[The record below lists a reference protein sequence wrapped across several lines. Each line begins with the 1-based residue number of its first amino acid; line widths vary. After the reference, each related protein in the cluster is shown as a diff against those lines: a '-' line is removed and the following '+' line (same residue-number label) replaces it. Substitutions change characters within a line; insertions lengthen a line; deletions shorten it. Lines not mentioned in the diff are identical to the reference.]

1 MFTWLEIDARA
12 IQYNLKQFRK
22 LIGPKVL
29 LMPVVKA
36 NAYGHGFLL
45 VAKIC
50 QQAKEADRICVVNL
64 DEALELI
71 KAGITKKSIMIL
83 SFYDLDKEKLLK
95 AIKRDIIFPIYRL
108 DQIQT
113 LNKIGKLLNKKVKVH
128 LKIDTGTSRLG
139 ILPKQ
144 AIDFVKK
151 IKKYKFLNLE
161 GLWSHFASSEESR
174 AYTEKQIKIFNKV
187 SEDLEKIDIK
197 IPIKHFACSA
207 AMALYRETRFNAV
220 RLGISL
226 YGLYSAALAKSKI
239 KLKPAL
245 SWYTKI
251 IQIKI
256 LSKGTRIG
264 YGGAYITKQKTKLAI
279 LPIGYWDGYDRRFSN
294 KSFVLIRGKKCPVR
308 GRVCMNLT
316 IIDVTDVFGVRVGD
330 KATLIGYDRDQK
342 IIIDDLAKWANTINY
357 EITDRINPFLPRILN
372 PISNSR
378 E

>member
-1 MFTWLEIDARA
+1 MFTWLEVDARA

-50 QQAKEADRICVVNL
+50 QQAKETDSICVVNL

-71 KAGITKKSIMIL
+71 KAGITKKPIMIL
-83 SFYDLDKEKLLK
+83 SFYDLDKEKLLRSTS
-95 AIKRDIIFPIYRL
+95 RDVIFPIYRL
-108 DQIQT
+108 DQAQA

-139 ILPKQ
+139 VLPKQ
-144 AIDFVKK
+144 AVYFAKK

-174 AYTEKQIKIFNKV
+174 VYTEKQIKIFNKV
-187 SEDLEKIDIK
+187 SEDLEKADIK

-207 AMALYRETRFNAV
+207 ATALYKETHFNAV

-226 YGLYSAALAKSKI
+226 YGLYSAASVKSKI

-251 IQIKI
+251 IQIKT
-256 LSKGTRIG
+256 LPKGTKIG
-264 YGGAYITKQKTKLAI
+264 YGGTYITKRKTKLAI
-279 LPIGYWDGYDRRFSN
+279 LPIGYLDGYDRRLSN

-316 IIDVTDVFGVRVGD
+316 MIDVTDVSGVRLGD
-330 KATLIGYDRDQK
+330 KATLVGHDHDQK
-342 IIIDDLAKWANTINY
+342 ITIDDLAKWTDTINY
-357 EITDRINPFLPRILN
+357 EIADRVNPLLPRILK
-372 PISNSR
+372 
-378 E
+378 

>member
-1 MFTWLEIDARA
+1 MFTWLEVDARA

-50 QQAKEADRICVVNL
+50 QQAKEVDRICVVNL
-64 DEALELI
+64 DEAIELI
-71 KAGITKKSIMIL
+71 KAGTTQKPIIIL
-83 SFYDLDKEKLLK
+83 SFYDLDKAKLLK
-95 AIKRDIIFPIYRL
+95 AIGRGVIFPIYRL
-108 DQIQT
+108 DQAQA
-113 LNKIGKLLNKKVKVH
+113 LNKIGRLLNKKVKVH
-128 LKIDTGTSRLG
+128 LKIDTGASRLG
-139 ILPKQ
+139 VLSKQ
-144 AIDFVKK
+144 AVDFAKK

-187 SEDLEKIDIK
+187 SEDLEKADIK

-207 AMALYRETRFNAV
+207 ATALYQEAHFNAV

-226 YGLYSAALAKSKI
+226 YGLYSAALARSKI
-239 KLKPAL
+239 KLKLAL

-264 YGGAYITKQKTKLAI
+264 YGGTYIAKQETKLAI

-294 KSFVLIRGKKCPVR
+294 KGYVLIRGKKCPVR

-316 IIDVTDVFGVRVGD
+316 MVDVSGVSKIKVGD
-330 KATLIGYDRDQK
+330 KATLIGRDRGQK
-342 IIIDDLAKWANTINY
+342 ITIDDLAKWADTINY
-357 EITDRINPFLPRILN
+357 EIADRINPFLPRILK
-372 PISNSR
+372 
-378 E
+378 

>member
-1 MFTWLEIDARA
+1 MFTPLETQPRHSFRTRPKAKPPNGFGQTFSTPGFKSLTGFTWLEVDARA

-50 QQAKEADRICVVNL
+50 QQAKETDSICVVNL

-71 KAGITKKSIMIL
+71 KAGITKKPIMIL
-83 SFYDLDKEKLLK
+83 SFYDLDKEKLLR
-95 AIKRDIIFPIYRL
+95 ATSRDVIFPIYRL
-108 DQIQT
+108 DQAQA

-139 ILPKQ
+139 VLPKQ
-144 AIDFVKK
+144 AVYFAKK

-174 AYTEKQIKIFNKV
+174 VYTEKQIKIFNKV
-187 SEDLEKIDIK
+187 SEDLEKADIK

-207 AMALYRETRFNAV
+207 ATALYKETHFNAV

-226 YGLYSAALAKSKI
+226 YGLYSAASVKSKI
-239 KLKPAL
+239 KLKPARIIFIFKLL
-245 SWYTKI
+245 SAKLSFYN
-251 IQIKI
+251 IKSI
-256 LSKGTRIG
+256 
-264 YGGAYITKQKTKLAI
+264 
-279 LPIGYWDGYDRRFSN
+279 F
-294 KSFVLIRGKKCPVR
+294 
-308 GRVCMNLT
+308 
-316 IIDVTDVFGVRVGD
+316 
-330 KATLIGYDRDQK
+330 
-342 IIIDDLAKWANTINY
+342 
-357 EITDRINPFLPRILN
+357 
-372 PISNSR
+372 
-378 E
+378 